1 MAIRHGR
8 DSGSQHRAGSRT
20 NRRKTRPVQGQ
31 HTVRG
36 SSIMEG
42 SSQRHLS
49 ESPPLSFLPCSACDP
64 WVFIM
69 NQPHLEPV
77 PSPPHPC
84 LAWGKACLCHQPDAH
99 SSLDPLSKQL
109 TSKVT
114 TSSLSTRELNWYS
127 TLSPEQTWLW
137 PAFVLNKQQLI
148 PSFALTCKGRRLH
161 FAGSKV

>member
-1 MAIRHGR
+1 
-8 DSGSQHRAGSRT
+8 
-20 NRRKTRPVQGQ
+20 
-31 HTVRG
+31 
-36 SSIMEG
+36 
-42 SSQRHLS
+42 
-49 ESPPLSFLPCSACDP
+49 
-64 WVFIM
+64 M

-127 TLSPEQTWLW
+127 ALSPEQTWLW

-148 PSFALTCKGRRLH
+148 PSFTLTCKGRRLH
-161 FAGSKV
+161 FAGSKVQGCQAGTTFPGSWRRSKSPIPSLVKFQVFLHAPL